1 MPIINRFADF
11 HEEMTKWR
19 RELHSNPEICYEE
32 VWTSDYI
39 SKKLESFGIKT
50 IRGMGKTGVVGVLE
64 GSKPSNKKIGLR
76 ADMDAL
82 PMPEENDFSYKSKT
96 PGKMHACGHDGHMTM
111 LLGAAKYLS
120 ETRNFSGTVY
130 FIFSPAEEGGAGAKA
145 MMNDGLFQK
154 CPVDN
159 VWGMHN
165 MPALE
170 FGEFAVKTGT
180 CMASVDHFEIKISGR
195 GSHAAYP
202 QGSIDPIT
210 ASTQIVQGLQ
220 MIVSRKINPIDSAVV
235 SVTMIN
241 GGTAFNVIPDSVS
254 VCGTART
261 VLPET
266 RELVMNEIEKISDM
280 ISKAHGCSFK
290 IKWHGGYP
298 PTVNHANESD
308 KAASV
313 ASDVVGIEKVH
324 RNQPPSMGAEDFA
337 FMLEEKPGAYIWV
350 GSKKNTNNR
359 MLHNSG
365 YDFNDEILPIGSSYW
380 ARLVETELSS

>member
-180 CMASVDHFEIKISGR
+180 CMASADHFEIKISGR

-210 ASTQIVQGLQ
+210 ASTQLVQGLQ

>member
-1 MPIINRFADF
+1 MNFGNFLSCSIPIAPLISIGLTLYPGKTNLKD
-11 HEEMTKWR
+11 
-19 RELHSNPEICYEE
+19 S
-32 VWTSDYI
+32 

-180 CMASVDHFEIKISGR
+180 CMASADHFEIKISDI
-195 GSHAAYP
+195 Y
-202 QGSIDPIT
+202 
-210 ASTQIVQGLQ
+210 V
-220 MIVSRKINPIDSAVV
+220 
-235 SVTMIN
+235 
-241 GGTAFNVIPDSVS
+241 
-254 VCGTART
+254 
-261 VLPET
+261 
-266 RELVMNEIEKISDM
+266 NEISLI
-280 ISKAHGCSFK
+280 
-290 IKWHGGYP
+290 
-298 PTVNHANESD
+298 
-308 KAASV
+308 
-313 ASDVVGIEKVH
+313 
-324 RNQPPSMGAEDFA
+324 
-337 FMLEEKPGAYIWV
+337 
-350 GSKKNTNNR
+350 
-359 MLHNSG
+359 
-365 YDFNDEILPIGSSYW
+365 
-380 ARLVETELSS
+380 